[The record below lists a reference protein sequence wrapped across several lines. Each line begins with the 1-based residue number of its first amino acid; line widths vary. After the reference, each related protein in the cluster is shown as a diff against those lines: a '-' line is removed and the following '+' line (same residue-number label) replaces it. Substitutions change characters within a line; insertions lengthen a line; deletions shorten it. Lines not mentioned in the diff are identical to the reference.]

1 MAPGPTIYGK
11 LPRYRD
17 PGGTMRARL
26 RILIILAL
34 FVTPA
39 ELRAQQAAPAAPV
52 GGCAD
57 AADPSWTA
65 QEKFVWTH
73 FCKGEVA
80 NFNRDPAYGGNID
93 PRTAP
98 LPENR
103 ILRSSF
109 IATLFIEEKYLNE
122 IKRHGLRVNGARFAE
137 PLELHLTLTGQLW
150 LDRCQFD
157 KGADLAWL
165 RSTQPIGFNNSTI
178 RGGLT
183 LFEAR
188 IAADLQMVDTRI
200 GGADL
205 SGARIEG
212 NLDFS
217 GSHVTGPLVM
227 NGIHVQG
234 QMSLGNAKV
243 NGRLDMFNAQLGGDL
258 PMQGAEFFGP
268 VNLRSTQVAGQLNW
282 NNATFHKDV
291 DLSGARVGGELQ
303 LSSAKWLN
311 RAMLTARYAKI
322 GVIPGLS
329 DAWPDRLNVFGLT
342 YDGLAETAGDFRPWF
357 ERQETHA
364 RQPYEQ
370 LAGVLQARGEIER
383 ATEVRVAGRD
393 RERSEQPRHIYAWLT
408 LLKYLIGYGYY
419 PYYSLAWIA
428 GFVLLGAL
436 VLRVSGEGTRNH
448 MPIGLSY
455 SFDMLLPVVRLRDAH
470 YQIDLQGRPRYYFY
484 CHKLMGWVLASFL
497 VAGLSG
503 LTK

>member
-1 MAPGPTIYGK
+1 MP
-11 LPRYRD
+11 
-17 PGGTMRARL
+17 ARL
-26 RILIILAL
+26 AAFIAL
-34 FVTPA
+34 VFFAVAPQ
-39 ELRAQQAAPAAPV
+39 LRAQQAAPAAPV

-80 NFNRDPAYGGNID
+80 NFNSDPAYGGNID
-93 PRTAP
+93 PHTAS
-98 LPENR
+98 LPANR

-109 IATLFIEEKYLNE
+109 IAALFTEEKYLND

-137 PLELHLTLTGQLW
+137 RLHLHFTLTGQLW

-157 KGADLAWL
+157 NGADLAWL
-165 RSTQPIGFNNSTI
+165 RSTQPIGFNDSTI
-178 RGGLT
+178 RGRLIF
-183 LFEAR
+183 FEAR
-188 IAADLQMVDTRI
+188 IAADLQMVNTRIDTRM
-200 GGADL
+200 GPADL

-212 NLDFS
+212 ILDLTR
-217 GSHVTGPLVM
+217 SHVTGPLV
-227 NGIHVQG
+227 
-234 QMSLGNAKV
+234 LNAIE
-243 NGRLDMFNAQLGGDL
+243 AADL
-258 PMQGAEFFGP
+258 RMEGAEFFGP

-291 DLSGARVGGELQ
+291 DLSGTRVGGELR
-303 LSSAKWLN
+303 LGSAKWLN

-370 LAGVLQARGEIER
+370 LAGVLQARGDIER

-393 RERSEQPRHIYAWLT
+393 RERGEQPLHIYAWLT

-436 VLRVSGEGTRNH
+436 VLRCSGEGPRNH

-455 SFDMLLPVVRLRDAH
+455 SFDILLPVIRLRDAH
-470 YQIDLQGRPRYYFY
+470 YQIDLQGWPRYYFY